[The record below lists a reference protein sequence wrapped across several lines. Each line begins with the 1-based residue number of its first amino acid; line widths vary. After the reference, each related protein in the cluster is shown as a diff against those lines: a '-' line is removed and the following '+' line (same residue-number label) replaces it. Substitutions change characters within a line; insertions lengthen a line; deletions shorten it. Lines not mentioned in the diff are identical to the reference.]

1 MAVAK
6 TEGGGGGGEGSD
18 LGNEIARVMSL
29 QVMTVYAVA
38 IGEPNFGVAAP
49 LAVGLALLVSI
60 QAGGKFT
67 GMGSYTN

>member
-1 MAVAK
+1 
-6 TEGGGGGGEGSD
+6 
-18 LGNEIARVMSL
+18 
-29 QVMTVYAVA
+29 MTVYAVA

-67 GMGSYTN
+67 GTGSCVYF